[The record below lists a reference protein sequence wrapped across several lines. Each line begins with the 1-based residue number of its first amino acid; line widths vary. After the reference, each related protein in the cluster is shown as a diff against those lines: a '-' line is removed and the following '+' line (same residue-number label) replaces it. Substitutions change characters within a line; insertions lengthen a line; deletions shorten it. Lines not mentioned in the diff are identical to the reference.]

1 MSSVMMR
8 RLLSIL
14 SSQQFVSV
22 CMDSRPWLTAI
33 AQRVL
38 LPLYIAAVSSRD
50 LVDLCGTWQDAIAG
64 SYRACFGAL
73 EIPITWNDVVPVVRI
88 AGLSHK
94 YGLHFYTYSLS
105 LSAVPSSSVSNQRVK
120 NYYCSAY
127 PVPTR
132 HCYF

>member
-8 RLLSIL
+8 RLVSA
-14 SSQQFVSV
+14 QQFASV

-38 LPLYIAAVSSRD
+38 LPLDAVSSRD

-105 LSAVPSSSVSNQRVK
+105 LSAVPSSSASNQRVK